1 VFIRAA
7 VFPSSYFVIYTNN
20 MNRKWLV
27 SHNSITINR
36 YLEVDTLLF
45 AGDEVNLANSEGEL
59 LQHSVSE
66 LQNIAKDS

>member
-1 VFIRAA
+1 
-7 VFPSSYFVIYTNN
+7 

>member
-1 VFIRAA
+1 MFIRAA